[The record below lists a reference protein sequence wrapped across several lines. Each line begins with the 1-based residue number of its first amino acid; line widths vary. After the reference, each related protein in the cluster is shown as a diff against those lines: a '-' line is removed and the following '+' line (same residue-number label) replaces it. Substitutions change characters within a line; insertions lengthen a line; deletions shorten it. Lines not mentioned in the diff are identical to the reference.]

1 MPAALPVLPRQRIAS
16 VDAMRGLTFLVMLFV
31 NCLSGASGV
40 PYGIQHFAANVD
52 GMSLADIVFPAFLFV
67 VGTSIPFSLNNRVSE
82 PGGLSKTL
90 RQVFARAFGLIVIGF
105 FMVNT
110 EEGYNEAAMGM
121 SIALWALCFYG
132 AVLLTWGTYR
142 FEKPLWNYLV
152 RGTGVLAI
160 VALALVYRSGAD
172 GQGWMTPAWWGIL
185 GCIGWAYLI
194 SSIIYLCGR
203 GRLAVL
209 ALAVAGCVLWFAL
222 SLAYDGNGV
231 LAMHATHTSIVLCGA
246 LCVLLFFGGAR
257 GAASSASGSA
267 RADTTAGVDRSDMAD
282 GASDASRRLGA
293 GIALAA
299 VLALCAFLLHQHY
312 PISKIGAT
320 PPWALYCAA
329 LCSGLFALLYW
340 LIEVRR
346 VSRWTALVQPAA
358 ANPLITYLL
367 PVVLATLM
375 HYLHLRWWP
384 ALTHGAGA
392 IAFSMLFAAAVV
404 ALVSVLNNCNVK
416 LKL

>member
-40 PYGIQHFAANVD
+40 PYGIQHFAADVD

-67 VGTSIPFSLNNRVSE
+67 VGTSIPFSLNHRVAE

-142 FEKPLWNYLV
+142 FSRPVLNHLV
-152 RGTGVLAI
+152 RGAGVLAI
-160 VALALVYRSGAD
+160 IALALVYRSGAD
-172 GQGWMTPAWWGIL
+172 GEGWMTPAWWGIL

-203 GRLAVL
+203 GRLVVL
-209 ALAVAGCVLWFAL
+209 AMSVAGCVLWFAL
-222 SLAYDGNGV
+222 SRAYDGNGV

-246 LCVLLFFGGAR
+246 VCVLLFFA
-257 GAASSASGSA
+257 SASG
-267 RADTTAGVDRSDMAD
+267 
-282 GASDASRRLGA
+282 SDASRRLAA

-299 VLALCAFLLHQHY
+299 VLALCAFVLHHIY

-329 LCSGLFALLYW
+329 LCSGVFALLYW
-340 LIEVRR
+340 LIEVRG

-404 ALVSVLNNCNVK
+404 ALVSVLNNYNVK

>member
-16 VDAMRGLTFLVMLFV
+16 VDAMRGLTFLAMLFV
-31 NCLSGASGV
+31 NCLSGASDV

-67 VGTSIPFSLNNRVSE
+67 VGTSIPFSLNHRVAE
-82 PGGLSKTL
+82 PGGLRKTL

-132 AVLLTWGTYR
+132 AVLLAWGTYR
-142 FEKPLWNYLV
+142 FSRPMLNHLG
-152 RGTGVLAI
+152 RGAGALAI

-185 GCIGWAYLI
+185 GCIGWAYLM
-194 SSIIYLCGR
+194 SSILYLCGR
-203 GRLAVL
+203 GRVAVL
-209 ALAVAGCVLWFAL
+209 ALAVAGCVLWFVL
-222 SLAYDGNGV
+222 SHAYGGSDV

-246 LCVLLFFGGAR
+246 VCVLLFFGGAR
-257 GAASSASGSA
+257 G
-267 RADTTAGVDRSDMAD
+267 
-282 GASDASRRLGA
+282 GASDARRRLTA
-293 GIALAA
+293 GIALAL
-299 VLALCAFLLHQHY
+299 VLALSAWLLRHVY

-329 LCSGLFALLYW
+329 LCSGVFALLYW
-340 LIEVRR
+340 LIEVRG

-367 PVVLATLM
+367 PVVLVTAM

-384 ALTHGAGA
+384 VLTHGAGA

-404 ALVSVLNNCNVK
+404 ALVAVLNTYNVK

>member
-1 MPAALPVLPRQRIAS
+1 
-16 VDAMRGLTFLVMLFV
+16 
-31 NCLSGASGV
+31 
-40 PYGIQHFAANVD
+40 
-52 GMSLADIVFPAFLFV
+52 
-67 VGTSIPFSLNNRVSE
+67 
-82 PGGLSKTL
+82 
-90 RQVFARAFGLIVIGF
+90 
-105 FMVNT
+105 
-110 EEGYNEAAMGM
+110 MGM

-142 FEKPLWNYLV
+142 FSRPVLNHLV
-152 RGTGVLAI
+152 RGAGVLAI
-160 VALALVYRSGAD
+160 IALALVYRSGAD
-172 GQGWMTPAWWGIL
+172 GEGWMTPAWWGIL

-203 GRLAVL
+203 GRVAVL
-209 ALAVAGCVLWFAL
+209 ALSVAGCVLWFAL
-222 SLAYDGNGV
+222 SRAYDGNGV

-246 LCVLLFFGGAR
+246 VCVLLFFAGTPGG
-257 GAASSASGSA
+257 
-267 RADTTAGVDRSDMAD
+267 
-282 GASDASRRLGA
+282 DASRRLAA

-299 VLALCAFLLHQHY
+299 VLALCAFLLHQIY

-329 LCSGLFALLYW
+329 LCSGMFALLYW

-358 ANPLITYLL
+358 ANPLVTYLL

-404 ALVSVLNNCNVK
+404 ALVSVLNNYNVK

>member
-16 VDAMRGLTFLVMLFV
+16 VDALRGLTFLVMLFV

-40 PYGIQHFAANVD
+40 PPGIQHFAADVD

-67 VGTSIPFSLNNRVSE
+67 VGTSIPFSLNSRVAE

-110 EEGYNEAAMGM
+110 EEGYHEAAIGM

-142 FEKPLWNYLV
+142 FARPALNYVV
-152 RGTGVLAI
+152 RGAGVLAI

-203 GRLAVL
+203 GRLVVL
-209 ALAVAGCVLWFAL
+209 ALSVAGCVLWFAL
-222 SLAYDGNGV
+222 SRAYDGNGV

-246 LCVLLFFGGAR
+246 LCVLLFFSGA
-257 GAASSASGSA
+257 G
-267 RADTTAGVDRSDMAD
+267 
-282 GASDASRRLGA
+282 DASRRMAA

-299 VLALCAFLLHQHY
+299 VLALCAFLLHTIY

-367 PVVLATLM
+367 PMVLVTLM
-375 HYLHLRWWP
+375 HLLHLRWWP

-404 ALVSVLNNCNVK
+404 ALVSVLNNYNVK

>member
-1 MPAALPVLPRQRIAS
+1 MPSALPVLPRQRIAS

-67 VGTSIPFSLNNRVSE
+67 VGTSIPFSLNHRVAE

-132 AVLLTWGTYR
+132 AVLLVWGTYR
-142 FEKPLWNYLV
+142 FSRPEFNHLA
-152 RGTGVLAI
+152 RGAGILAI
-160 VALALVYRSGAD
+160 IALALVYRSGPD
-172 GQGWMTPAWWGIL
+172 GLGWMTPAWWGIL
-185 GCIGWAYLI
+185 GCIGWAYLA
-194 SSIIYLCGR
+194 SSLIYLCGR
-203 GRLAVL
+203 GRVLVL
-209 ALAVAGCVLWFAL
+209 ALAVGGCVLWFAL
-222 SLAYDGNGV
+222 SRAYGGSDV
-231 LAMHATHTSIVLCGA
+231 LAMHATHTSIVLSGA
-246 LCVLLFFGGAR
+246 VCVLLFFGGH
-257 GAASSASGSA
+257 SHSHSK
-267 RADTTAGVDRSDMAD
+267 AGDV
-282 GASDASRRLGA
+282 SRRLVA
-293 GIALAA
+293 GIALTLI
-299 VLALCAFLLHQHY
+299 LALSAFLLHHVY

-329 LCSGLFALLYW
+329 LCVGLFALLYW
-340 LIEVRR
+340 LIEVRG

-384 ALTHGAGA
+384 GLTHGAGA

-404 ALVSVLNNCNVK
+404 ALVSVLNTYNVK